1 MRLRFPGSMDTRP
14 SSVLHHLRRRQ
25 IKEISCRRFQQLHH
39 VDETLINRL
48 GLEQELEG
56 HNGCVNC
63 LEWNESGS
71 LLGSG
76 SDDLTAVIWDPHKQ
90 KKLTTIRTGHLGNI
104 FSLKFLPNSQDE
116 TIATGA
122 ADCKVRVHNV
132 PRGETTHAFSC
143 HAGRVKRLAV
153 VPNLPYMFWSAGE
166 DGTIRQFDLR
176 SPHLCSDSCN
186 NVLINLNYYMGK
198 HGECKCLAI
207 NPYRPEQLA
216 VGASDPYIRLYDI
229 RMLNPHAVHFSRD
242 EALRSTWRTPAPE
255 PDADGE
261 VPRGCVH
268 YFIAGHLP
276 VKEEERKRRYRSLV
290 ATYVT
295 FGPTG
300 HELLANLGGEQVY
313 LFDVNNRQKPKLYNV
328 GDYIP
333 SSANGVCTNGV
344 SKEVQQHVAE
354 ALSSNGKSLEST
366 NGMKSHLFPNT
377 NGVKKAEAAAACQMA
392 GSAERRHG
400 KSILGRS
407 RSAPKDLPP
416 NIEALKH
423 EANRFYQDKKDYTSA
438 IRLYNQAV
446 SMCSD
451 HAILFAN
458 RAAAYMKRGWD
469 GDIYAALRDCHSA
482 LNLDAKHR
490 KAHFRLTRCLL
501 QLTWAAEAHECLQSF
516 KAKFPEYAKYSEC
529 QALERDITAAVF
541 SSSDKGNN
549 EAPSDQEWPDSPPG
563 GGSRTA
569 GSEVVSPLE
578 KELRGQAYDYTDRY
592 CGHCNTTT
600 DIKEANFFGSNGQ
613 YIMAGSDDGSF
624 FIWDRKT
631 TNIVRVLRGD
641 ESIVNCLQPHPS
653 HCMLATS
660 GIDPVVRL
668 WSPRPQ
674 DGSSNER
681 CITEPDS
688 AATANQ
694 RRMKADPL
702 EVMLMNMGYRI
713 TGISSDGSDEE
724 PDAPVPCRP
733 S

>member
-1 MRLRFPGSMDTRP
+1 MDTRP
-14 SSVLHHLRRRQ
+14 SSVLHHLRRR
-25 IKEISCRRFQQLHH
+25 EIRDISVRKFQQIHH

-48 GLEQELEG
+48 GLEHELEG

-76 SDDLTAVIWDPHKQ
+76 SDDLTAVIWDPHRR

-186 NVLINLNYYMGK
+186 NVLINLNYYTGK

-207 NPYRPEQLA
+207 NPHRPEQLA
-216 VGASDPYIRLYDI
+216 VGASDPFIRLYDI

-242 EALRSTWRTPAPE
+242 EVLRSAWRTPAPE
-255 PDADGE
+255 PDDHGE
-261 VPRGCVH
+261 VPRGCVQ

-276 VKEEERKRRYRSLV
+276 VKEEDRGRRYRSLV

-313 LFDVNNRQKPKLYNV
+313 LFDVNNRQKPRLYNV
-328 GDYIP
+328 GDYQAP
-333 SSANGVCTNGV
+333 NSNGYCTNGV
-344 SKEVQQHVAE
+344 CKEVQQHIGE
-354 ALSSNGKSLEST
+354 ALSSNGSSVDPAANGMNGLFQPT
-366 NGMKSHLFPNT
+366 NGMKKEDSAARAGYSHHSERHQSRSHASSSRR
-377 NGVKKAEAAAACQMA
+377 K
-392 GSAERRHG
+392 GSAKE
-400 KSILGRS
+400 
-407 RSAPKDLPP
+407 LPP
-416 NIEALKH
+416 KIEAWKH
-423 EANRFYQDKKDYTSA
+423 EANKFYCDKKDYTSA
-438 IRLYNQAV
+438 IRLYNQAI

-451 HAILFAN
+451 HAILFGN

-482 LNLDAKHR
+482 LRLDPKHR
-490 KAHFRLTRCLL
+490 KAHFRLARCLL
-501 QLTWAAEAHECLQSF
+501 QLTWSSEAHQCLQSF
-516 KAKFPEYAKYSEC
+516 KTKFPEYAKYSEC
-529 QALERDITAAVF
+529 QALERDITSAVF
-541 SSSDKGNN
+541 SSSDKRTN

-563 GGSRTA
+563 GSKSSS
-569 GSEVVSPLE
+569 SEAVGPKE
-578 KELRGQAYDYTDRY
+578 NELRNDAYDYTERY

-631 TNIVRVLRGD
+631 TNIARVLRGD
-641 ESIVNCLQPHPS
+641 DSIVNCLQPHPS
-653 HCMLATS
+653 SCLLATS

-674 DGSSNER
+674 DGSSNDR
-681 CITEPDS
+681 CITEPDT

-713 TGISSDGSDEE
+713 TGISTDGSDDE
-724 PDAPVPCRP
+724 PDAPMPCRP

>member
-1 MRLRFPGSMDTRP
+1 MNKKP
-14 SSVLHHLRRRQ
+14 SSVIHHLRKRQ
-25 IKEISCRRFQQLHH
+25 IREMSSRRFQQLHH
-39 VDETLINRL
+39 VDETFINRL
-48 GLEQELEG
+48 GLEHELEG

-63 LEWNESGS
+63 LEWNDSGT
-71 LLGSG
+71 LLGTG
-76 SDDLTAVIWDPHKQ
+76 SDDLTAVIWDPHRR
-90 KKLTTIRTGHLGNI
+90 KKLTTIVTGHLGNI

-122 ADCKVRVHNV
+122 ADYKVRVHNV
-132 PRGETTHAFSC
+132 PRNETCHAFSC

-176 SPHLCSDSCN
+176 SPHVCSDSCN
-186 NVLINLNYYMGK
+186 NVLINLNYYIGK
-198 HGECKCLAI
+198 NGECKCLAI
-207 NPYRPEQLA
+207 NPFRPEQLA

-229 RMLNPHAVHFSRD
+229 RMLNPHAVHFSRED
-242 EALRSTWRTPAPE
+242 IMRSSWRPPAPE
-255 PDADGE
+255 PDIHGE
-261 VPRGCVH
+261 VPKGCVQ

-276 VKEEERKRRYRSLV
+276 VKEDERKRRYRSLV

-300 HELLANLGGEQVY
+300 RELLANLGGEQVY
-313 LFDVNNRQKPKLYNV
+313 LFDIYNRQTPKMYNV
-328 GDYIP
+328 GDYLP
-333 SSANGVCTNGV
+333 ANTNGVCTNGV
-344 SKEVQQHVAE
+344 CKEVQQHVAE
-354 ALSSNGKSLEST
+354 ALSSNGTSIDSP
-366 NGMKSHLFPNT
+366 NGMKSLFPTT
-377 NGVKKAEAAAACQMA
+377 NGRKKEEAAAAAAACHQMA
-392 GSAERRHG
+392 GYSQPSTSSER
-400 KSILGRS
+400 SGRS
-407 RSAPKDLPP
+407 GDGAGVRRKSVTKELPP
-416 NIEALKH
+416 RIEVLKH
-423 EANRFYQDKKDYTSA
+423 EANKLYCDKKDYTSA
-438 IRLYNQAV
+438 IRLYNQAI
-446 SMCSD
+446 SLCPD
-451 HAILFAN
+451 HAILYGN

-482 LNLDAKHR
+482 LTLDTKHR
-490 KAHFRLTRCLL
+490 KAHFRLARCLL
-501 QLTWAAEAHECLQSF
+501 QLTRANEAYECLQTF
-516 KAKFPEYAKYSEC
+516 KTKFPEYAKYTEF
-529 QALERDITAAVF
+529 QALERDINSAVF
-541 SSSDKGNN
+541 SHAEK
-549 EAPSDQEWPDSPPG
+549 EAPSDPEWPDSPAAQSRLT
-563 GGSRTA
+563 GSDPVCA
-569 GSEVVSPLE
+569 KE
-578 KELRGQAYDYTDRY
+578 KELRNDAFDYTERF

-641 ESIVNCLQPHPS
+641 DSIVNCLQPHPS
-653 HCMLATS
+653 QCLLATS

-674 DGSSNER
+674 DGSSNDR
-681 CITEPDS
+681 CIAEPDS